1 MMLSSDVLGAL
12 AAERTRYL
20 LEEADRVRLV
30 KQITARI
37 REQDIAS
44 VQIRPIRSTD
54 GDILRDG
61 FARLSPTSRWLRFL
75 APKRELTADEV
86 RYFTDIDHDRHEAL
100 IAVHRGDGRGL
111 GVARY
116 IRDKDAPEKAEIA
129 ITVADEWQGSGLGTE
144 LLTQLTG
151 RAVSRGICRFTALI
165 SEENTAARRMLQHM
179 SRQVRLVDSSHGA
192 QSYEIA
198 LQPCGPG

>member
-1 MMLSSDVLGAL
+1 MMHSAEVLGAL
-12 AAERTRYL
+12 AAERSRYL
-20 LEEADRVRLV
+20 LDEADRVRLA

-37 REQDIAS
+37 RKQDIAS
-44 VQIRPIRSTD
+44 VQIRPIRSSD
-54 GDILRDG
+54 GEILREG

-144 LLTQLTG
+144 LLTQLTV
-151 RAVSRGICRFTALI
+151 RAVGRGICRFTALI

-179 SRQVRLVDSSHGA
+179 SRQVRLVDSAHGA

>member
-1 MMLSSDVLGAL
+1 MMLSAELLGDL

-20 LEEADRVRLV
+20 LDEADRARLV
-30 KQITARI
+30 KQIKAKL

-54 GDILRDG
+54 GEILREG

-116 IRDKDAPEKAEIA
+116 IRDKDAPEKAELA

-144 LLTQLTG
+144 LLAQLTV

-165 SEENTAARRMLQHM
+165 SEENTAARRMLQRM

-198 LQPCGPG
+198 LQPCGCG